1 MATQGAKS
9 GHTVVLGW
17 TNAASGNVIG
27 GTAIGIGHDHVG
39 GTAAMSSGLQLEQ
52 IADDRGAAIG
62 SVVVTNDGDTA
73 ATTDRAGVGKAVSG
87 GTLAFNPN
95 ALDKRDDR
103 SETWIMR
110 GVTTKLSDVDNT
122 VLLGGNVGDGS
133 YDNIHGTIQASSGSF
148 SNPNHSYDMLA
159 RPSTN
164 IRPNFTRQE
173 GGQSHTLQN
182 TTDTTVAEVGE
193 IFPTR
198 AVPGEL
204 TYHFGGL
211 GKPTNVNDGT
221 DVNYKA
227 KDSNE

>member
-9 GHTVVLGW
+9 GHTVALGW
-17 TNAASGNVIG
+17 TNAASGNVVG

-52 IADDRGAAIG
+52 IADNRGAAFG
-62 SVVVTNDGDTA
+62 SVVVSNDGTEG
-73 ATTDRAGVGKAVSG
+73 ATTDSAGVGKALSA

-122 VLLGGNVGDGS
+122 ALHSRGTVGDGR
-133 YDNIHGTIQASSGSF
+133 YDNIHGTVGDRHIGSGDATF
-148 SNPNHSYDMLA
+148 DVTA
-159 RPSTN
+159 APSTQIVPGRTKGSLAGKAN
-164 IRPNFTRQE
+164 NF
-173 GGQSHTLQN
+173 QN
-182 TTDTTVAEVGE
+182 TTDTTVAVDSEV
-193 IFPTR
+193 FPTR
-198 AVPGEL
+198 SVPGEL

-211 GKPTNVNDGT
+211 GRPTT
-221 DVNYKA
+221 DEYKA
-227 KDSNE
+227 KNSNE